1 MMIGCKAVSSVL
13 VTVFLIALSAA
24 IVVAAAAVWF
34 SMAQTMSKTYEVSLE
49 SSASRTKYFVL
60 AHGEVGNIGT
70 APFESLTVRF
80 SAETSCY
87 RFNGI
92 SSYIRVDN
100 VPVNTAS
107 GTYNTVAFLMYWT
120 GTLNQMPFGWN
131 TGYDLY
137 ISPQDNFGFSTDG
150 GDVYGISDAGNVLAN
165 KWVFVVAVFP
175 NGYPS
180 YEPALY
186 LNGVKQTLQLL
197 QGTRNTAYCSTTLY
211 VSGWDS
217 GNYRFGGHVANLYV
231 YNRMLSDAEAV
242 QLTNAVLYRN
252 STIPS
257 DGLVLWLDESTVSA
271 TAWKD
276 RTVYGHDGILYD
288 VAVETVSLPLNSLTY
303 GRLSSG
309 ESFEYS
315 RTLYNVDWIV
325 SGNSLT
331 VEAEAWAEGK
341 IVCHRI
347 QKVIVG

>member
-1 MMIGCKAVSSVL
+1 MMIGHKAVSSVL

-70 APFESLTVRF
+70 APFENLTVRF

-137 ISPQDNFGFSTDG
+137 ISPQDNFGFNTGG
-150 GDVYGISDAGNVLAN
+150 GDVYGISNAKNFLAN

-186 LNGVKQTLQLL
+186 LNGAKQPLQLL
-197 QGTRNTAYCSTTLY
+197 QGTRNSGSCTTTLY
-211 VSGWDS
+211 VSGW
-217 GNYRFGGHVANLYV
+217 GYGGYRFGGYMANLYV

-257 DGLVLWLDESTVSA
+257 DGLVLWLDESTVST

-288 VAVETVSLPLNSLTY
+288 VVVETVSLPLNSLTY
-303 GRLSSG
+303 GRLSCG

-315 RTLYNVDWIV
+315 RTLYNVDWIA

-341 IVCHRI
+341 MVCHRI